1 MQAQINL
8 YILGRSKRTHPCTFT
23 IISYRYMGY
32 VQSTSYIYPRVCSLH
47 PQERIDHLV
56 VDFARNGHEAAK
68 VWSRVGGMADVAV
81 PAGQEAVA
89 FIPDDL
95 PGGSG
100 APWCPAVPRGA
111 PSWQRGNADVSA
123 GLLYI
128 V

>member
-8 YILGRSKRTHPCTFT
+8 YILGRSKCTYACTFS
-23 IISYRYMGY
+23 IIFCRYMGY

-47 PQERIDHLV
+47 PQERIYHLV
-56 VDFARNGHEAAK
+56 VDFSWNGHEAAK

-100 APWCPAVPRGA
+100 TPCCPVVSRGA
-111 PSWQRGNADVSA
+111 PSWQRGNADVSV
-123 GLLYI
+123 GLLY
-128 V
+128 